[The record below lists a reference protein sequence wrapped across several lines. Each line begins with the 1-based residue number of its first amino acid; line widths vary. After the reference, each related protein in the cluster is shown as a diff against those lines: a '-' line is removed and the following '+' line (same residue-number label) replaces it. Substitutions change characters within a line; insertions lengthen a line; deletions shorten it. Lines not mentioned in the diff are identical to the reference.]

1 LLLSAFVWGH
11 SLAPFI
17 PGDKIAEVKSAAD
30 IVDIV
35 SESVLLK
42 KAGRNMV
49 GLCPFHSEKTP
60 SFTVS
65 SEKQI
70 FYCFGCGAGGNAI
83 TYLMKHDGYSFPE
96 AVRFLARRYGIELH
110 KRRMTAEEIRRMGE
124 KEKLLRINKE
134 AMEFFSWLLKHPQFG
149 KKGSA
154 YLEHRGFSKSTI
166 ESFNLGFAPEGWDRL
181 LRHFQ
186 KKGTPL
192 QLVEKSGLIL
202 ARKDRSGFYDRFRNR
217 IIFPILSAS
226 HDVIGFG
233 GRVLDDA
240 LPKYLN
246 SPETPVYSKGQSLYG
261 LHAAKA
267 SCREQEAVFI
277 VEGYFDLLAMVQHG
291 FPNCVATLGT
301 ALTVEHVKILR
312 SLIGQNGV
320 VKLVFDSDDAG
331 LKAAER
337 SIRVFDKGYVDA
349 QIIVLPDG
357 HDPDTFLFKNGSRA
371 FDEASINGVDVVT
384 FLMESAIREIGL
396 SVHGKSQI
404 ISRMSDV
411 LTSVRDKVKQS
422 LYVRMLA
429 ERLEVNEEAVLD
441 RVRQRGATASGPY
454 RAVESDT
461 ESKHGPAQ
469 LGSRLERKIIAM
481 MIQFPEMIPEVV
493 QRGVLDHFEND
504 TIKSVGSIMVHH
516 PDDDVTEAIAGAV
529 DGGEALFAALSI
541 ETEAWNTR
549 DGLKLIHEF
558 LEQRPKSEE
567 RMLLEQIKLAE
578 KARDTDLLE
587 RLLEKKYKLA
597 VRRQKQRQELL
608 GNP

>member
-1 LLLSAFVWGH
+1 M
-11 SLAPFI
+11 APFI
-17 PGDKIAEVKSAAD
+17 PEDKIAEVKAATD

-42 KAGRNMV
+42 KSGRNFV

-83 TYLMKHDGYSFPE
+83 TYLMKHDGYAFPE
-96 AVRFLARRYGIELH
+96 AVRFLARRYAIELP
-110 KRRMTAEEIRRMGE
+110 KRRMTAEEKRLLSE
-124 KEKLLRINKE
+124 KERLLGINKE
-134 AMEFFSWLLKHPQFG
+134 AMEFFSWQLRHPRFG
-149 KKGSA
+149 TKGLA
-154 YLEHRGFSKSTI
+154 YLEHRGFSNSTI
-166 ESFNLGFAPEGWDRL
+166 DSFRLGYAPEGWDRL
-181 LRHFQ
+181 LNHFQ
-186 KKGTPL
+186 KKGVPPP
-192 QLVEKSGLIL
+192 LVEKSGLIL

-217 IIFPILSAS
+217 IIFPILNAN
-226 HDVIGFG
+226 HDVIAFG

-246 SPETPVYSKGQSLYG
+246 SPETPVYSKSRSLYG
-261 LHAAKA
+261 LHAAKT
-267 SCREQEAVFI
+267 SCREREAVFI

-312 SLIGQNGV
+312 SLIGQNGT

-337 SIRVFDKGYVDA
+337 SVSVFDKGYVDA
-349 QIIVLPDG
+349 QIIVLPEG
-357 HDPDTFLFKNGSRA
+357 HDPDTFLFKNGMQA
-371 FDEASINGVDVVT
+371 FEETSAGAVDVVT
-384 FLMESAIREIGL
+384 FLMESAVREIGL

-404 ISRMSDV
+404 ISRMAGV
-411 LTSVRDKVKQS
+411 LTGVRDKVKQS

-441 RVRQRGATASGPY
+441 RVRQKGTAKPAPRPASGP
-454 RAVESDT
+454 DT
-461 ESKHGPAQ
+461 ESVRSPEHM
-469 LGSRLERKIIAM
+469 GSRLERKIIAM

-493 QRGVLDHFEND
+493 HHGVLEHFEND
-504 TIKSVGSIMVHH
+504 ILKSVGSAMVHCH
-516 PDDDVTEAIAGAV
+516 EDAALGDAVAGAI
-529 DGGEALFAALSI
+529 DGGEALYAALSI

-558 LEQRPKSEE
+558 LAQSPKSEE
-567 RMLLEQIKLAE
+567 RMLLEEIRLAE
-578 KARDTDLLE
+578 KAQNKELLE

-597 VRRQKQRQELL
+597 VRKQKQRQELL
-608 GNP
+608 GSA